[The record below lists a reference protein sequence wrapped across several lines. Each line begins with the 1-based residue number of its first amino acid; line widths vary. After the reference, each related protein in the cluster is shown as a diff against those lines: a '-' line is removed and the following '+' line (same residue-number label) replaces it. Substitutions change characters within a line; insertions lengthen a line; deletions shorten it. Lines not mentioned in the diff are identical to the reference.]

1 MKRVLSALVLYV
13 TVTMANPVI
22 YAGLGDV
29 IYDAMPK
36 MAQLANVGAMAHH
49 RENILQYLKKCEA
62 ARERGYALDKEG
74 DDASRKAYI
83 ETLRALNGQ
92 HEFFIRTAHA
102 ALNQTII
109 DNDYQGFSALI
120 KTGAIEIDR
129 DPDQIVGFYELKR
142 GESRLAEIEDYLNY
156 RAALVAH
163 EKEEKAKRQEIYDGY
178 KQRRIDQVRARQE
191 AKKKAQVR
199 AINEETEQR
208 KEALHRQQ
216 AEALEETRRFD

>member
-1 MKRVLSALVLYV
+1 
-13 TVTMANPVI
+13 MANPAI

-49 RENILQYLKKCEA
+49 RDNILQYLKKCEA
-62 ARERGYALDKEG
+62 ARTAGYAVDKGG
-74 DDASRKAYI
+74 DDTARKSYL
-83 ETLRALNGQ
+83 ETLRTLNGQ
-92 HEFFIRTAHA
+92 YEFFIRTAHA

-120 KTGAIEIDR
+120 KTGTIEIDR

-142 GESRLAEIEDYLNY
+142 GESCLPEIEDYLNY
-156 RAALVAH
+156 QAALKAH

-178 KQRRIDQVRARQE
+178 KQRRIEQVRARQD

-208 KEALHRQQ
+208 KEALHREQ
-216 AEALEETRRFD
+216 AEGLEEIRRFD